1 RNLSVFAGS
10 LKGQH
15 RHLSRFDFLD
25 IGDVEELTAKALAC
39 RSLRR
44 FIINPDLARIVVDHL
59 DTDLSD
65 SGTVIF
71 ECNPGNIVQQEGNAQ
86 TPQKAFISWSCA
98 SHFLE
103 VFFFFLTSHLKKK
116 FQGLFFFFFKKRRKK
131 KSSVLTPHCQVV
143 VSPAAFSK
151 HRQVGI
157 PWRTD
162 VPVKVVGILSQ
173 RNERNMLWKLIY
185 ALYERISI
193 YRYGRIELNMF
204 ISEKEYKKLTAK
216 PGNLRYYHALGV
228 LWQMACDI
236 QLLHKEPWSSFVTTS
251 KTGTLAIQRSIQLPN
266 DHLCLVRMTPHR
278 DLFSRSLTTAN
289 SATLVLMLKQC
300 LAKRKAKLLDRLDSW
315 SPGSGHKILA
325 QLELPEDIITG
336 HVYPEEYKRLF
347 EVMEQ
352 SEEFSQSWLYEEVLE
367 NTKTIG
373 FQI

>member
-1 RNLSVFAGS
+1 
-10 LKGQH
+10 
-15 RHLSRFDFLD
+15 
-25 IGDVEELTAKALAC
+25 
-39 RSLRR
+39 
-44 FIINPDLARIVVDHL
+44 
-59 DTDLSD
+59 
-65 SGTVIF
+65 
-71 ECNPGNIVQQEGNAQ
+71 
-86 TPQKAFISWSCA
+86 
-98 SHFLE
+98 
-103 VFFFFLTSHLKKK
+103 
-116 FQGLFFFFFKKRRKK
+116 
-131 KSSVLTPHCQVV
+131 
-143 VSPAAFSK
+143 
-151 HRQVGI
+151 
-157 PWRTD
+157 
-162 VPVKVVGILSQ
+162 
-173 RNERNMLWKLIY
+173 
-185 ALYERISI
+185 
-193 YRYGRIELNMF
+193 MF

-251 KTGTLAIQRSIQLPN
+251 KTGTLAIQRSILPN